1 MISLY
6 LVYPERFLP
15 LHARLLY
22 CQNVDLPIDEF
33 LVFLYVLVNNHENIC
48 ISRPQHLKERFPS
61 CFTIS
66 TFSYYYSL
74 QGAGKGRTFLL
85 VKSQSLEIEVNDFTI
100 EESEVIRQL
109 SPRFPQTAEET
120 IRFHRTHQAIYHSQ

>member
-33 LVFLYVLVNNHENIC
+33 LVFLYVLVNNRENIC
-48 ISRPQHLKERFPS
+48 ISRPQYLKERFPS

-66 TFSYYYSL
+66 AFSYYYSS
-74 QGAGKGRTFLL
+74 QGARKGRTFLP
-85 VKSQSLEIEVNDFTI
+85 VKSQSLEMEVNDFTV
-100 EESEVIRQL
+100 EESEVIR
-109 SPRFPQTAEET
+109 
-120 IRFHRTHQAIYHSQ
+120 